1 MQWGRGAGMVILT
14 PLYCSKVQYSTKVL
28 GSGKSTKTG
37 RKWTEMQVC
46 KKSDPS
52 NRINIKRLLWPLK
65 PNPGILT
72 LETCSHVQEI
82 LCM

>member
-1 MQWGRGAGMVILT
+1 MQWGRGAGMVS
-14 PLYCSKVQYSTKVL
+14 PVQHCYPHEKVL
-28 GSGKSTKTG
+28 GFGKSAKTG